1 MSRIFSLANDAS
13 ITSMR
18 CSQFHSPSRPSPITS
33 CFKTPKTETARGF
46 RGDFTNQW
54 RHSGYVHL
62 FFFFFLLSVPVTGG
76 IKCANVKEPFKYSV
90 HVVTYGRC
98 PVIIAWNVR
107 FENGFWTGGDYVAV
121 MWLPTGTKP
130 DSSAAC
136 ATTYP
141 ALLIHPWP
149 RSRILLRA
157 ARTGTWRD
165 GEEKAEQTD
174 RWAETVWQTAAHGR
188 EQVLNSPTVKSLQ
201 CCIIIIL
208 PKCCKDGRC
217 ALLLH
222 EA

>member
-1 MSRIFSLANDAS
+1 MGKKL
-13 ITSMR
+13 
-18 CSQFHSPSRPSPITS
+18 
-33 CFKTPKTETARGF
+33 
-46 RGDFTNQW
+46 
-54 RHSGYVHL
+54 
-62 FFFFFLLSVPVTGG
+62 
-76 IKCANVKEPFKYSV
+76 KCANVKEPFKYSV